1 MGDFGSLPQAMEQ
14 LMQSIEQ
21 LTRALWP
28 FSHANQVAA
37 QLLKDSLG
45 LVLKVWF
52 DFVLR
57 TADIDTQPSRD
68 FIQST
73 AIQRFEPTV
82 QLVADS
88 LLVLVVIWASYRIMW
103 AHGVRSQ
110 FTARVLLPRLFMGA
124 VLINFSQPMFQAAVT
139 ASNTLCD
146 VIIKFDTIADWP
158 SWWRTFSINPQ
169 DGVLQVVT
177 TMALVLGYDVLAVA
191 YVVRYTILI
200 VLAISAP
207 LAGLLFV
214 LPETGHLA
222 KMWRKLF
229 VTNLFMQPIQL
240 FVIAIGFALENTGAV
255 PLRHVFALAALL
267 VVFKVPGAMG
277 SAEKIAHKLESMLSS
292 SLTHA
297 EHAAARAL

>member
-1 MGDFGSLPQAMEQ
+1 MSDLDNLPQAMQQ
-14 LMQSIEQ
+14 LIQSVEK
-21 LTRALWP
+21 LTAMLWP
-28 FSHANQVAA
+28 LLHPNEIAA
-37 QLLKDSLG
+37 VLLKDSLG

-57 TADIDTQPSRD
+57 TTDIGGQAPRD
-68 FIQST
+68 FIQSA
-73 AIQRFEPTV
+73 AITRFEPTV
-82 QLVADS
+82 QLLANS
-88 LLVLVVIWASYRIMW
+88 LLVLAIIWASYRIMW

-110 FTARVLLPRLFMGA
+110 FTARVLLPRVFMGA

-139 ASNTLCD
+139 ASNALCD
-146 VIIKFDTIADWP
+146 VVMKFDTIADWP
-158 SWWRTFSINPQ
+158 AWWHTFTVSPQ
-169 DGVLQVVT
+169 DSVLQVVT
-177 TMALVLGYDVLAVA
+177 TMGLVLGYDVLAVA
-191 YVVRYTILI
+191 YIVRYTVLI

-214 LPETGHLA
+214 LPETAHLA

-240 FVIAIGFALENTGAV
+240 FVIAIGFALENTGTI

-277 SAEKIAHKLESMLSS
+277 GAEKVAHRLESMINS

-297 EHAAARAL
+297 EHAVVRAL

>member
-45 LVLKVWF
+45 IVLKVWF

-103 AHGVRSQ
+103 AHGVLSQ
-110 FTARVLLPRLFMGA
+110 FTARVLLPRLFMAA

-139 ASNTLCD
+139 ASNTLCG
-146 VIIKFDTIADWP
+146 VITHFQTIPDWS
-158 SWWRTFSINPQ
+158 SWWHTFMVNPQ
-169 DGVLQVVT
+169 DSVFEVIT
-177 TMALVLGYDVLAVA
+177 TAALVLGYDVLAVA
-191 YVVRYTILI
+191 YIVRYTVLI

-207 LAGLLFV
+207 LAALLLV
-214 LPETGHLA
+214 LPETAHLA
-222 KMWRKLF
+222 KLWRKLF
-229 VTNLFMQPIQL
+229 VTNLFMQPAQL
-240 FVIAIGFALENTGAV
+240 FVMAIGFALENNGFN
-255 PLRHVFALAALL
+255 PLRHAFALAALL

-277 SAEKIAHKLESMLSS
+277 SAENVAHK
-292 SLTHA
+292 
-297 EHAAARAL
+297 

>member
-110 FTARVLLPRLFMGA
+110 FTARVLLPRVFMGA
-124 VLINFSQPMFQAAVT
+124 VL
-139 ASNTLCD
+139 
-146 VIIKFDTIADWP
+146 IKFDTIADWP

-191 YVVRYTILI
+191 YVVRYTVLI

-214 LPETGHLA
+214 L
-222 KMWRKLF
+222 
-229 VTNLFMQPIQL
+229 
-240 FVIAIGFALENTGAV
+240 
-255 PLRHVFALAALL
+255 
-267 VVFKVPGAMG
+267 
-277 SAEKIAHKLESMLSS
+277 
-292 SLTHA
+292 
-297 EHAAARAL
+297 

>member
-1 MGDFGSLPQAMEQ
+1 MGDVGSLPQAMEQ

-28 FSHANQVAA
+28 FSHAHQVAA
-37 QLLKDSLG
+37 LLLKDSLG

-57 TADIDTQPSRD
+57 TADIDTQPPRD
-68 FIQST
+68 FIQT
-73 AIQRFEPTV
+73 AAIQRFEPTV

-110 FTARVLLPRLFMGA
+110 FTARVLLPRVFMGA

-169 DGVLQVVT
+169 DSVLQVVT

-191 YVVRYTILI
+191 YVVRFTVLI

-207 LAGLLFV
+207 LAG
-214 LPETGHLA
+214 
-222 KMWRKLF
+222 
-229 VTNLFMQPIQL
+229 QL

-277 SAEKIAHKLESMLSS
+277 SAEKVAHKLESMLSS
-292 SLTHA
+292 NLTHA
-297 EHAAARAL
+297 EHSVVRAL